1 MRNIFT
7 FLIACVFV
15 LGSAPALLA
24 ADDPSE
30 QFLDA
35 YMVVQQAEKLEQ
47 SGKLRA
53 ALSKYKSAANTLDQ
67 IHDKAPTWQPVIVDY
82 RKKKTADSIL
92 ALEQKLATEAPATAG
107 GNEGPLPTGIEP
119 ALPTREPGVTTSASL
134 GDLVAN
140 ATREIQ
146 RQIEKVQRDLR
157 DAKSELQSAR
167 REKEELAEKLDNTL
181 KQLSQTRIN
190 EAEIKA
196 RLSQAQGALAEVQSG
211 TAKDSAGKKAIEVEV
226 KRLKEALRSAQIDR
240 DAAEEQAL
248 MFNNRVATLKN
259 TATATAKKEVENQ
272 ITEAN
277 RKVETIAKERDTAVK
292 ERDDTRKQNEQLTA
306 KLGDAQQ
313 QITVLTRDRDDS
325 RRIARDLET
334 KLSATSEQIEAYQ
347 SERDTATTKANDLTN
362 RLGDMQQQLIALA
375 SQRDEGAK
383 DNGKLTAQLAESQK
397 QVAEMTADRDNARK
411 LSQEAGRKFTE
422 SQKQVTL
429 LEKQRVDS
437 EKEND
442 KLTAKLTD
450 AEKKAAAI
458 TADRD
463 NARKAGQEATQK
475 FAEAQKQVAL
485 LGKQRD
491 DSEKENDK
499 LTAKLTDA
507 EKKVAAVTQDR
518 NTIASQRDEALAQVA
533 KMKDAQKRV
542 DQLLAD
548 NSMLTQK
555 LGTAEQAIREFS
567 AEMPKKDEQIAMLKK
582 DVGMVKDQLESAR
595 LQNKDFQVSIADLQS
610 QLDSSGSELQQM
622 KAEGGN
628 PGERKRISE
637 ENDLLRNIV
646 LRELKET
653 AKRAQAKKLVMS
665 ELQKQ
670 EVQSNVLLEQ
680 IEYLTQPVVKLSD
693 QEKALFKQPQIAIS
707 DIDEAAVFATAAPK
721 KEPVEPAAT
730 PKPAKAAATP
740 AAPQA
745 TPAPAPAA
753 TPAMAKATPNPVEMA
768 KLTTPA
774 LAKATPTPAPKPDN
788 SDLPTKN
795 MPKDGTPPSDTT
807 PKVQDNGF
815 TPVVPDELLP
825 LAREAKDFFDR
836 NNYREAEKS
845 YEKMLSKA
853 PSNVYILSNLG
864 VVRFRSGKLK
874 LAEEAFKKAI
884 AIAPNDAF
892 SHCTLGI
899 VYYSQGRDDDAINE
913 LTKSLAINPKNATA
927 HNYLAITAAR
937 KGWQEAALKEEET
950 AIALD
955 QNYADA
961 HFNLAVIHATAQPPN
976 KEMARKHYQLAV
988 KLGAEPDAAL
998 EQLIK

>member
-1 MRNIFT
+1 MRNLFAFFIV
-7 FLIACVFV
+7 CVFV
-15 LGSAPALLA
+15 LGTPPALLA

-92 ALEQKLATEAPATAG
+92 VLEQKLASESPSTAG
-107 GNEGPLPTGIEP
+107 GNDGPLPTGLEP

-313 QITVLTRDRDDS
+313 QITLLTRDRDDS

-411 LSQEAGRKFTE
+411 MSQEAGRKFTE
-422 SQKQVTL
+422 
-429 LEKQRVDS
+429 
-437 EKEND
+437 
-442 KLTAKLTD
+442 
-450 AEKKAAAI
+450 
-458 TADRD
+458 
-463 NARKAGQEATQK
+463 
-475 FAEAQKQVAL
+475 AQKQVAL
-485 LGKQRD
+485 LEKQRD

-499 LTAKLTDA
+499 LTARLADA

-707 DIDEAAVFATAAPK
+707 DVDQAAVFATAAPK

-745 TPAPAPAA
+745 TPAPAAA
-753 TPAMAKATPNPVEMA
+753 TPAIAKATPNPVEMA

-774 LAKATPTPAPKPDN
+774 PAKATPTPAPKPDN
-788 SDLPTKN
+788 SDLPTKS
-795 MPKDGTPPSDTT
+795 MPRDGTPPSDTT

-815 TPVVPDELLP
+815 TPVVPDDLLP

-853 PSNVYILSNLG
+853 PNNVYILSNLG